1 MGKRAGQDEIIVGV
15 VESIDDPTYS
25 GRIKVRVKGFH
36 DNLKTEELPWCTYAG
51 SSNFSGTGGG
61 SISIPRVGATV
72 RVRFKDE
79 KSTSM
84 EWTGTGTLDKE
95 LINEIKSDYAGSH
108 VLLYDTASD
117 ISIKFQPGSGLVLYY
132 KGSYIQITPD
142 NNITIHYGE
151 GATGT
156 QIQLSN
162 GRVDIQAQTQINITS
177 GKAINL
183 EADTITLNGNTA
195 VQIKGDKAGECAIN
209 GVQLISALLQLAQ
222 GIDAKVPQTAGQEVS
237 YVNAVKEGLLN
248 QSVQYI

>member
-1 MGKRAGQDEIIVGV
+1 
-15 VESIDDPTYS
+15 
-25 GRIKVRVKGFH
+25 
-36 DNLKTEELPWCTYAG
+36 
-51 SSNFSGTGGG
+51 
-61 SISIPRVGATV
+61 
-72 RVRFKDE
+72 
-79 KSTSM
+79 M

-222 GIDAKVPQTAGQEVS
+222 GIAAKRSDRETSNGCVLVK
-237 YVNAVKEGLLN
+237 AVDGFAAIVALKCETDFVANGTGILQALPGCLLLREL
-248 QSVQYI
+248 

>member
-1 MGKRAGQDEIIVGV
+1 MGKRIGQDEIIVGV

-84 EWTGTGTLDKE
+84 EWTGT
-95 LINEIKSDYAGSH
+95 
-108 VLLYDTASD
+108 
-117 ISIKFQPGSGLVLYY
+117 

-177 GKAINL
+177 GKAINI

-222 GIDAKVPQTAGQEVS
+222 GIDAKVPQTAGQETS

-248 QSVQYI
+248 QSIQYI

>member
-1 MGKRAGQDEIIVGV
+1 MGKRTGQDEIIVGV

-117 ISIKFQPGSGLVLYY
+117 ISIKFQPGSG
-132 KGSYIQITPD
+132 
-142 NNITIHYGE
+142 
-151 GATGT
+151 
-156 QIQLSN
+156 
-162 GRVDIQAQTQINITS
+162 
-177 GKAINL
+177 
-183 EADTITLNGNTA
+183 
-195 VQIKGDKAGECAIN
+195 
-209 GVQLISALLQLAQ
+209 
-222 GIDAKVPQTAGQEVS
+222 
-237 YVNAVKEGLLN
+237 
-248 QSVQYI
+248 

>member
-1 MGKRAGQDEIIVGV
+1 MGKRIGQDEIIVGV

-84 EWTGTGTLDKE
+84 EWTGTGTLDKD

-177 GKAINL
+177 GKAINI
-183 EADTITLNGNTA
+183 EADTITLNGITA

-222 GIDAKVPQTAGQEVS
+222 GIDAKVPQTAGQETS

-248 QSVQYI
+248 QSIQYI